1 MTRPPTTFPTDL
13 TLFAEG
19 LKLSRPTSGDVELLV
34 DACQDPEI
42 VRFTHVPSPYTAEH
56 AQGYVAICEQAARS
70 GTSLGLL
77 ARDESGRML
86 ASCGLV
92 SVDWT
97 DRAAEVGYWVA
108 PWARRSKVA
117 TRATR
122 AVCQFAFEAAGMQR
136 LTLKAAAINVA
147 SNRVAQ
153 RLGFTHEGTLR
164 QAMADGS
171 ARPSTGARFDVNVWG
186 LLPDDRP

>member
-1 MTRPPTTFPTDL
+1 MTMPPTSFPTDL
-13 TLFAEG
+13 ALFAEG
-19 LKLSRPTSGDVELLV
+19 LELSRPKASDVELLV
-34 DACQDPEI
+34 YACQDPDI
-42 VRFTHVPSPYTAEH
+42 VRFTHVPSPYTTEH
-56 AQGYVAICEQAARS
+56 AQDYVAICEQAARS

-77 ARDESGRML
+77 ARDRDGRML
-86 ASCGLV
+86 ASCGPV

-117 TRATR
+117 THAMQ
-122 AVCQFAFEAAGMQR
+122 AVCQFAFASAGIQR

-153 RLGFTHEGTLR
+153 RVGFTHEGTLR
-164 QAMADGS
+164 KAMAD
-171 ARPSTGARFDVNVWG
+171 RSTRHTAGARFDVNVWG
-186 LLPDDRP
+186 LLPEERL